1 MRDAAGADGAPL
13 AGSRA
18 RVFDERVDPAF
29 AALFGPEVPDIPD
42 VVAAALFEP
51 NVERWGGG
59 GGIGAVLLVTDRV
72 RIWKAIRSDH
82 GLADRSIILVTPE
95 EILAFSAGLLRLQKV
110 PRELGRWR
118 RDEVVASAV
127 PPTGPFP
134 PSWVERGYTPPPVL
148 RLETGSGVR
157 LAEVR
162 PVVWDE
168 RTQAVFEALTG
179 VLG

>member
-1 MRDAAGADGAPL
+1 M
-13 AGSRA
+13 
-18 RVFDERVDPAF
+18 FNERVDPEF
-29 AALFGPEVPDIPD
+29 AQLFGPEVPDIPD

-59 GGIGAVLLVTDRV
+59 GGLGAVLLVTDRV
-72 RIWKAIRSDH
+72 RIWKAVRSDH
-82 GLADRSIILVTPE
+82 ALADRSIIVVSPHD
-95 EILAFSAGLLRLQKV
+95 IYAFSAALLRVQKM

-127 PPTGPFP
+127 PHAGPFP
-134 PSWVERGYTPPPVL
+134 PAWVERGYTPPPVL
-148 RLETGSGVR
+148 RLETRAGVR

-162 PVVWDE
+162 PVVWDD
-168 RTQAVFEALTG
+168 RTRGVFEALTG